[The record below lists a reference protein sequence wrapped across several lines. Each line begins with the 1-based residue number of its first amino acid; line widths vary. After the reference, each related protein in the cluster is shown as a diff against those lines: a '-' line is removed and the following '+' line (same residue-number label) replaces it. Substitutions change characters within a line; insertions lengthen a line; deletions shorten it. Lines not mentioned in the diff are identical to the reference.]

1 MLHAHE
7 VAAARQVAGSYPCLI
22 WERPLV
28 AIRSNTGEGGFPTLQ
43 VLRWFKPEDTEENE
57 DGGGRSGTY

>member
-28 AIRSNTGEGGFPTLQ
+28 AIQSNTVEGGCPTLQ
-43 VLRWFKPEDTEENE
+43 VVWWFEPEETKGKD
-57 DGGGRSGTY
+57 